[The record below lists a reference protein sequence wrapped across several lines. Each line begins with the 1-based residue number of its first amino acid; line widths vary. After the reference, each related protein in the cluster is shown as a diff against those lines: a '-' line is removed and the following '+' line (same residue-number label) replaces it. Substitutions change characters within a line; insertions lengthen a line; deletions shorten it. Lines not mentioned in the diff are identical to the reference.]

1 MEQRNDRPNR
11 WQELGQRVHY
21 WEMRSKSL
29 QAILFVWMW
38 DVLLCLDYFFL
49 FPRLEI
55 AFARMIGGLT
65 MVAGLLCSFL
75 YLNHGYRRLK
85 RQ

>member
-21 WEMRSKSL
+21 WEMRSKSP

-38 DVLLCLDYFFL
+38 DVLLFLEYIFL
-49 FPRLEI
+49 FPWHGI
-55 AFARMIGGLT
+55 AFDRMIGGLT
-65 MVAGLLCSFL
+65 LVAGLLCSFL